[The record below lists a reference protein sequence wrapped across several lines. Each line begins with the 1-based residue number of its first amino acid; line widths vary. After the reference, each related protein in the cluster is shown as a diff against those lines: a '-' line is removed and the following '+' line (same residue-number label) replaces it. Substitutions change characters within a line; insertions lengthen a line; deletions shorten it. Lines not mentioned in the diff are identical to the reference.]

1 MLQPLLHALFQSGL
15 KGRVI
20 SAVLVAVA
28 ILALCGSASGAG
40 SPLPLREVALLPLP
54 GPANRFDYQSYD
66 PTTHLLWIAHMN
78 AGELLAYDV
87 RRHKVVATIPAPGV
101 HGVIAVPSAGRVYAT
116 ATDAQRALT
125 IDSRTGKVL
134 ASAPAV
140 GYPDGLAYDPVEKR
154 VFITDEER
162 GIETVLDQRGRLVG
176 TIPVGGQGGNVQY
189 DAGSGR
195 VLVAVQSRDDIAV
208 IDPRTDRVVR
218 RISLA
223 GCANDHGLYV
233 DSDRRLA
240 FVACDQNAVL
250 LTLDL
255 RTITVTGRAS
265 IGQAPDVLAFD
276 PVLHRLYVSSESGTI
291 SVFAE
296 TAHGLRKLGEDF
308 LASEAHTVA
317 VDPDTHLV
325 YFPLQGPNGKPHLL
339 VMRPI

>member
-1 MLQPLLHALFQSGL
+1 M
-15 KGRVI
+15 I
-20 SAVLVAVA
+20 SAVVVA
-28 ILALCGSASGAG
+28 IAILSLGHRASGAG

-66 PTTHLLWIAHMN
+66 PSTHLLWIAHMN
-78 AGELLAYDV
+78 AGQLLAYDV

-134 ASAPAV
+134 SSAPAV

-162 GIETVLDQRGRLVG
+162 GIETVLDERGHLVG
-176 TIPVGGQGGNVQY
+176 TVPVGGQGGNVQY
-189 DAGSGR
+189 DAASGK

-208 IDPRTDRVVR
+208 IDPRTDRVVGR
-218 RISLA
+218 VPLD
-223 GCANDHGLYV
+223 GCSNDHGLYV
-233 DSDRRLA
+233 DAQSRLA

-255 RTITVTGRAS
+255 ETMAVTGRAN
-265 IGQAPDVLAFD
+265 IGAAPDVLAFD
-276 PVLHRLYVSSESGTI
+276 PSLRRLYVASESGVI
-291 SVFAE
+291 SVFSE
-296 TAHGLRKLGEDF
+296 TGQGLRKLGEDF
-308 LASEAHTVA
+308 LATEAHTVA
-317 VDPDTHLV
+317 VDPETHLV

-339 VMRPI
+339 IMRPI

>member
-1 MLQPLLHALFQSGL
+1 LRAITGSRLARCLVVVAAAVSPGL
-15 KGRVI
+15 T
-20 SAVLVAVA
+20 
-28 ILALCGSASGAG
+28 ASGAG
-40 SPLPLREVALLPLP
+40 SPLPLREVGLLPLP

-78 AGELLAYDV
+78 AGELLAFDV
-87 RRHKVVATIPAPGV
+87 RRRKVVATIPAPGV

-134 ASAPAV
+134 TTAPAV

-162 GIETVLDQRGRLVG
+162 GIETVLDQRGRLIG

-189 DAGSGR
+189 DPVSGK
-195 VLVAVQSRDDIAV
+195 VLVDVQSRDEIAV
-208 IDPRTDRVVR
+208 IDPKTDRVIR
-218 RISLA
+218 RVSLD
-223 GCANDHGLYV
+223 GCSSDHGLYI
-233 DSDRRLA
+233 DAERRLA
-240 FVACDQNAVL
+240 FVACDQNNVL

-255 RTITVTGRAS
+255 QTMVVTGRANV
-265 IGQAPDVLAFD
+265 GPAPDVLAFD
-276 PVLHRLYVSSESGTI
+276 PSLRRLYVSGESGVV

-296 TAHGLRKLGEDF
+296 SAHGLRKLGEDF
-308 LASEAHTVA
+308 LATEAHTVA
-317 VDPDTHLV
+317 VDPETHLV

-339 VMRPI
+339 VMKPV